1 MAKKKEEE
9 KTVEGE
15 KKSALE
21 LAIGAINKK
30 YGAGSI
36 FTSSDTPIAIDTISS
51 GCMSLDNALGDGFAR
66 GRIVEIYGGFSS
78 GKTTVALHTIKETQ
92 RLGEKAA
99 FIDAE
104 HALDVL
110 YAKNIGLCI
119 EDLLICQPNSGEQA
133 LNVVDTLIRSGE
145 VSTIVVDSVANLV
158 PQAELEG
165 EIGENKIGLQARL
178 MSQAL
183 RKFTSILAET
193 NTLLIFIN
201 QIRLKIGILF
211 GNPETTTSGEALKF
225 YSSQRLEMRS
235 KGPIGEGEKIGIK
248 TKAKVVKNKIAAPYK
263 ETEFSILF
271 GSGVDFVGDLFQ
283 TATDKGIITKDKNTY
298 LIGENKLAVGE
309 GAAIEALRASPDFQ
323 KQILDKLSASRHNK

>member
-1 MAKKKEEE
+1 MKKNKGTIENLFLDLGYNWQEMPENIPINVSNKNCQILSFDLKTKKKVWKRILNIIYKGQQERYR
-9 KTVEGE
+9 V
-15 KKSALE
+15 
-21 LAIGAINKK
+21 I
-30 YGAGSI
+30 
-36 FTSSDTPIAIDTISS
+36 SSYLGGNTDFDCTKDHLIAICKLNDVQTFHIEKDKILSINVNKEIFHQRENSKLPNYTIKDMKEICFDTIENCYYCYLRDKKPLN
-51 GCMSLDNALGDGFAR
+51 GISLKKELVNSTFTIEKYPDETIPVLDLE
-66 GRIVEIYGGFSS
+66 VE
-78 GKTTVALHTIKETQ
+78 
-92 RLGEKAA
+92 
-99 FIDAE
+99 
-104 HALDVL
+104 
-110 YAKNIGLCI
+110 
-119 EDLLICQPNSGEQA
+119 
-133 LNVVDTLIRSGE
+133 DTHCY
-145 VSTIVVDSVANLV
+145 
-158 PQAELEG
+158 
-165 EIGENKIGLQARL
+165 
-178 MSQAL
+178 
-183 RKFTSILAET
+183 FTD
-193 NTLLIFIN
+193 
-201 QIRLKIGILF
+201 GILSHNTMF